1 MLTEYSSNR
10 NNINNDDDTCPD
22 SLIIHSTSIY
32 GPPYDVPDTVLSV
45 WDTPVNDASKIPGL
59 LQPALGEV
67 GGQKIN
73 SSIKN
78 K

>member
-1 MLTEYSSNR
+1 MPRL
-10 NNINNDDDTCPD
+10 PH
-22 SLIIHSTSIY
+22 HSFNKYLWT
-32 GPPYDVPDTVLSV
+32 PYDVPDTVLSV